1 MYCYCDQILLF
12 FLLLLIYIYIH
23 YIVIYFVSLDD
34 VVAITVL
41 NKYIFD

>member
-12 FLLLLIYIYIH
+12 LLLLLIYIYIH